1 MGTIL
6 EHFGNRY
13 LKINLP
19 RATLALVASWLI
31 QKETQESI
39 TMRIHWEYFW
49 NTFGILLES
58 FWNILGILWEYFG
71 NILGIRIYFGN
82 KNLKMNLPKATLA
95 LVASWL
101 IQKETQES
109 ITMRIDGRYV

>member
-1 MGTIL
+1 M
-6 EHFGNRY
+6 
-13 LKINLP
+13 NLP

-31 QKETQESI
+31 QKETQE
-39 TMRIHWEYFW
+39 RIMMKILWEYFR
-49 NTFGILLES
+49 
-58 FWNILGILWEYFG
+58 NILGILYEYFG
-71 NILGIRIYFGN
+71 KKY
-82 KNLKMNLPKATLA
+82 LKMNLPKATLA